1 MKHFEKYLSTI
12 LFILI
17 IPLCVSC
24 EKTYTMDELKTFP
37 DAKLVEIA
45 GSGNLDALKLL
56 GLRNYLLGNH
66 YKAKYYLEELIKEMK
81 RKGQNKDIDLI
92 LQILEFSKEDEMQQA
107 AEKAAVMHHM
117 LFDED

>member
-1 MKHFEKYLSTI
+1 MKRFEKYLSTI

-37 DAKLVEIA
+37 DAKLADLA

-92 LQILEFSKEDEMQQA
+92 LQILEAINTEKESQQ
-107 AEKAAVMHHM
+107 AVMHM
-117 LFDED
+117 IFN